1 MHRFSSIVSVAAVA
15 AVAALAAV
23 ALVGVIS
30 ISGAPAPADGSG
42 GSVTGL
48 SFDAVEGS
56 SFAGNVATFVDPG
69 CSATYSA
76 TISWG
81 DGQMSSGA
89 ITYNGTC
96 AAGYDVVSSHTY
108 AEEGTYHTSISV
120 SGTDGFSGTGT
131 GTATVSDAAIS
142 LSPLTVTFTA
152 AKSFDE
158 NVAVLRDADPAGVAS
173 DYGSTINWGDGHTS
187 AGVVNAAAEGAFDIA
202 GQHTYSTAGLHTIH
216 VTAKDAGGASAKVK
230 TYAGSLV
237 VHGLSISAQHG
248 VTFAGNVATFVD
260 PLCTAGDFSVSID
273 WGDGQKSSGAIT
285 SNGNC
290 AAGYNVLSSH
300 TYANEGTLKT
310 VVKVTASNGEGG
322 KGKGKAIVS

>member
-1 MHRFSSIVSVAAVA
+1 MHRFLGIVSV
-15 AVAALAAV
+15 AAV

-30 ISGAPAPADGSG
+30 ISVGPATGSG
-42 GSVTGL
+42 GSVIGL
-48 SFDAVEGS
+48 SFGTVEGS
-56 SFAGNVATFVDPG
+56 SFAGNVAEFVDPG

-96 AAGYDVVSSHTY
+96 AAGYNVVSSHTY
-108 AEEGTYHTSISV
+108 AEEGTYRTSVSV

-152 AKSFDE
+152 AKRFDE
-158 NVAVLRDADPAGVAS
+158 NVAVLRDADPAGTAS

-187 AGVVNAAAEGAFDIA
+187 AGVVSAAPEGAFDIA
-202 GQHTYSTAGLHTIH
+202 GHHTYSTAGLHTIH
-216 VTAKDAGGASAKVK
+216 VTAKDAGGASVKVT

-237 VHGLSISAQHG
+237 VHGLSISLQHG

-260 PLCTAGDFSVSID
+260 PLCWLGVSQSRSTGATGRSRRAPSPPTATARQGTTF
-273 WGDGQKSSGAIT
+273 WATTPMPTAAPTRPSSR
-285 SNGNC
+285 
-290 AAGYNVLSSH
+290 
-300 TYANEGTLKT
+300 
-310 VVKVTASNGEGG
+310 
-322 KGKGKAIVS
+322 

>member
-1 MHRFSSIVSVAAVA
+1 MKVRTHRFLGIAA
-15 AVAALAAV
+15 AAV

-30 ISGAPAPADGSG
+30 ISGGPAEGSG

-56 SFAGNVATFVDPG
+56 AFGGNVALFVDPACG
-69 CSATYSA
+69 GSYSA

-81 DGQMSSGA
+81 DGQVSSGA

-96 AAGYDVVSSHTY
+96 AAGYNVLSSHTY
-108 AEEGTYHTSISV
+108 AEEGTYQTSVSV

-158 NVAVLRDADPAGVAS
+158 NVAVLRDADPAGAVS

-187 AGVVNAAAEGAFDIA
+187 AGVVTAAAEGTFDIA
-202 GQHTYSTAGLHTIH
+202 GQHTYSTPGLYTIH
-216 VTAKDAGGASAKVK
+216 VTAKDAGGASAKVT
-230 TYAGSLV
+230 TYAGSLE

-248 VTFAGNVATFVD
+248 VTFGGYVATFVD
-260 PLCTAGDFSVSID
+260 PLCVAGGFSVSIN

-285 SNGNC
+285 YNGNC

-300 TYANEGTLKT
+300 TYANGGTFKT